1 MVKEAVFFSAGGSLS
16 FDGPGG
22 RCFLG
27 WFCFERGRRRNR
39 NSAKVTVFFP
49 FHEKIMNVVLIF
61 AFSERES
68 CCVFIAAMS

>member
-1 MVKEAVFFSAGGSLS
+1 MGLGGGASWVGFVLKEGEGETEILPRSL
-16 FDGPGG
+16 F
-22 RCFLG
+22 
-27 WFCFERGRRRNR
+27 
-39 NSAKVTVFFP
+39 FFP